1 MQALPHSAEV
11 LAAARAQHGA
21 RTWLPFLAVIAA
33 YAVVALQQVT
43 LPGVYMDAVN
53 PDYMAVLLLNRQ
65 AESIEPW
72 LLPGN
77 LLYFKA
83 PILISF
89 YHGSQQL
96 WLGLPF
102 FWLFGTGVTG
112 IRLTHAMFALGVL
125 AALYALLSRTGMK
138 PWLAALACA
147 ALAIDPAFSY
157 AFRTQSYI
165 TLAPAAW
172 LLLALYA
179 LLRAGAPGARAR
191 TWLFGAGIAYGLA
204 IVGYFVYAF
213 FAPALMY
220 ALHAARPQAA
230 RPASVWLVVALG
242 MLVGGSAY
250 LVGYGLL
257 AYQLG
262 GVAPL
267 WSYFQQTQ
275 RALNAFSEQPDLAT
289 RITHVAATI
298 ESVFGNWF
306 HHTVMF
312 GEHGAVPAT
321 PFKTALL
328 TIAPLLLWIRLE
340 WRRAAPLALR
350 IVALLIVCY
359 VAVGITFGTRLSG
372 HHFMVLLPLA
382 YGALALALVA
392 SCAAAPSWRTT
403 SSVVV
408 PTLLVLAGLNV
419 AGQLVEA
426 RRLQETRGVG
436 LYSDAINRL
445 AADLDAM
452 PVKPFLVT
460 PDWGLQMPVA
470 LLTGGRVGIDSIGN
484 LKGAKAKLCEGR
496 DVAVAFVTGDR
507 DARIAQWQRDLG
519 WDAPA
524 VRPYAQ
530 ADGKVVFALATF
542 TGRRDAP
549 ACAS

>member
-1 MQALPHSAEV
+1 VQALPHSSEDV
-11 LAAARAQHGA
+11 GAAQRG
-21 RTWLPFLAVIAA
+21 RTWLPFLAVVAA
-33 YAVVALQQVT
+33 YACVALQQIT

-53 PDYMAVLLLNRQ
+53 PDYMAVLLLNRH

-77 LLYFKA
+77 LLYLKA

-102 FWLFGTGVTG
+102 YWLFGTGVTG

-125 AALYALLSRTGMK
+125 AALFALLTRTGMK

-179 LLRAGAPGARAR
+179 LLRAGVPGARAR
-191 TWLFGAGIAYGLA
+191 AWLVTAGVAYGLA
-204 IVGYFVYAF
+204 VVGYFVYAF
-213 FAPALMY
+213 FAPALVY
-220 ALHAARPQAA
+220 ALVAA
-230 RPASVWLVVALG
+230 RPAATRPIVAWAMVALG

-250 LVGYGLL
+250 LAGYGLL
-257 AYQLG
+257 ARQLG
-262 GVAPL
+262 GLPQL
-267 WSYFQQTQ
+267 LSYFQQTQ
-275 RALNAFSEQPDLAT
+275 RALNAFSEQPDLMT
-289 RITHVAATI
+289 RIAHVAATI

-312 GEHGAVPAT
+312 GAHGEVPAT
-321 PFKTALL
+321 PYKTALL
-328 TIAPLLLWIRLE
+328 TIAPLLLWARLE
-340 WRRAAPLALR
+340 LRRAAPLALR
-350 IVALLIVCY
+350 ILVAMIVCY

-372 HHFMVLLPLA
+372 HHFMVLLPLC

-392 SCAAAPSWRTT
+392 SCAAPPSWRTT
-403 SSVVV
+403 STVVV
-408 PTLLVLAGLNV
+408 PTFMILVGLNV
-419 AGQLVEA
+419 AGQVTEG
-426 RRLQETRGVG
+426 RRLHDTRGVG

-445 AADLDAM
+445 AADLDATT
-452 PVKPFLVT
+452 PRPFLVT

-470 LLTGGRVGIDSIGN
+470 LLTGGRIGIDSIGN
-484 LKGAKAKLCEGR
+484 MPGAKAKLCAGR
-496 DVAVAFVTGDR
+496 NVAVAFVTGDR
-507 DARIAQWQRDLG
+507 DARIAEWQAKLG

-524 VRPYAQ
+524 VRPYAE
-530 ADGKVVFALATF
+530 ADGKVVFVLATF